1 MSSAEHSASLVS
13 TLAEVID
20 AEIWRN
26 RGNYDLV
33 AHLGIDDDPPG
44 ESLDQHPSAMPA
56 AQAFIDG
63 PLSDTSVLVQI
74 PEVRELVLELRCAYQ
89 GDTSGRKIMQPWF
102 DALEATS

>member
-1 MSSAEHSASLVS
+1 VSADHSASLVS

-44 ESLDQHPSAMPA
+44 ESLDQHPSALPA

-63 PLSDTSVLVQI
+63 PLSDLSMLVQI
-74 PEVRELVLELRCAYQ
+74 PEVRELVLELWCAYH
-89 GDTSGRKIMQPWF
+89 GDTSGRKTMQPWF
-102 DALEATS
+102 DALEVTS

>member
-1 MSSAEHSASLVS
+1 MTATENNHSLVL

-33 AHLGIDDDPPG
+33 PHLDIDDDPPG

-63 PLSDTSVLVQI
+63 PLSDLSVLVQI
-74 PEVRELVLELRCAYQ
+74 PEVRELVLELWCAYL
-89 GDTSGRKIMQPWF
+89 GNTPDRKIMRTLF
-102 DALEATS
+102 DAMKATS

>member
-1 MSSAEHSASLVS
+1 MSADHSASLVS

-44 ESLDQHPSAMPA
+44 ESLDQHPSALPA